1 MNNRDR
7 QKQDSYRITFYA
19 MIAIIG
25 LFLIEIIKT
34 I

>member
-19 MIAIIG
+19 MIAFMG
-25 LFLIEIIKT
+25 LFIIEIIRSA
-34 I
+34 

>member
-25 LFLIEIIKT
+25 LVLIEIIKT